1 MKTILKHT
9 LIITATLAAMALWL
23 YLAYLVLIFWL
34 VGYTILMV
42 VCLGA
47 LTVLGVIYA
56 KILWR
61 FEQ

>member
-1 MKTILKHT
+1 MKKILKYA
-9 LIITATLAAMALWL
+9 IAITITIAAAMLWL

-34 VGYTILMV
+34 VGYTILMF
-42 VCLGA
+42 VCLGG
-47 LTVLGVIYA
+47 LTALGVIYA